1 MNLQQEAPAPAG
13 ASLAGPEGLRLHML
27 EGGSIKCRVHNVKLG
42 QGQGEPFE
50 FPVPWFVI
58 EHPSGLAV
66 IDGGMAPACAD
77 DPLRHWGPIANT
89 YWPVMAPEQACVPAL
104 EAAGFDPADVRYLLQ
119 SHLHLDH
126 TGGIAAIESFPNAEV
141 IATRTDYEYAHA
153 PDWYADAVYI
163 DDDFRKPGV
172 RWALLDDHEDGY
184 DVFGDGSV
192 RCWHTPGHAPGHQS
206 FEVRLANSGTFM
218 LTIDAAYTTDHWEER
233 ALPGFLASAVD
244 TVRSVR
250 KLHRLAHRS
259 GATVVTG
266 HDPEAWPT
274 FRHVPE
280 AYD

>member
-1 MNLQQEAPAPAG
+1 MEVRQAAPVGAG
-13 ASLAGPEGLRLHML
+13 AGLVPVEGVRLHMF
-27 EGGSIKCRVHNVKLG
+27 EGGSIKCRVHNVKMG

-66 IDGGMAPACAD
+66 IDGGMAPGVAE

-89 YWPVMAPEQACVPAL
+89 YWPVMTPGQACVPAL
-104 EAAGFDPADVRYLLQ
+104 EAAGFDPGDVRYLLQ

-126 TGGIAAIESFPNAEV
+126 SGGIAALDAFGDVEV
-141 IATRTDYEYAHA
+141 ITTRADYEYAHA
-153 PDWYADAVYI
+153 PDWYAEAVYI
-163 DDDFRKPGV
+163 DADFRKPGV
-172 RWALLDDHEDGY
+172 RWALLDSGLDGY

-192 RCWHTPGHAPGHQS
+192 RCWQTPGHAPGHQS
-206 FEVRLANSGTFM
+206 FEVNLPHSGAFM

-233 ALPGFLASAVD
+233 ALPGFIASAVD

-250 KLHRLAHRS
+250 KLHHLARRS
-259 GATVVTG
+259 SATVVTG

-274 FRHVPE
+274 FKHSPE

>member
-1 MNLQQEAPAPAG
+1 LTELTHDAPAAAG
-13 ASLAGPEGLRLHML
+13 ASSAVPGVKLHMF
-27 EGGSIKCRVHNVKLG
+27 EGGSIKCRVHNVKMG

-58 EHPSGLAV
+58 EHPRGLAV
-66 IDGGMAPACAD
+66 IDGGMAPGVAE

-89 YWPVMAPEQACVPAL
+89 YWPVMAPEQACVPSL

-126 TGGIAAIESFPNAEV
+126 SGGLAAIDRFPNAEV

-163 DDDFRKPGV
+163 DDDFMKPGV
-172 RWALLDDHEDGY
+172 RWALLDENADGY

-192 RCWHTPGHAPGHQS
+192 RCWQTPGHAPGHQS
-206 FEVRLANSGTFM
+206 FEVKLPNSGAYM

-250 KLHRLAHRS
+250 KLHHLARRS
-259 GATVVTG
+259 DATVVTG

-274 FRHVPE
+274 FRHSPE

>member
-1 MNLQQEAPAPAG
+1 MEGRLDAPASAGVVPHPADG
-13 ASLAGPEGLRLHML
+13 MKLHMF
-27 EGGSIKCRVHNVKLG
+27 EGGSIKCRVHNVKMG

-66 IDGGMAPACAD
+66 IDGGMAPGCAE

-89 YWPVMAPEQACVPAL
+89 YWPVMQPAQACVPAL
-104 EAAGFDPADVRYLLQ
+104 EAAGFDPGDVRYLLQ

-126 TGGIAAIESFPNAEV
+126 SGGLAQIEAFGDVEV

-163 DDDFRKPGV
+163 DEDFRQPGI
-172 RWALLDDHEDGY
+172 RWALLDDNADGY
-184 DVFGDGSV
+184 DVFGDGAI
-192 RCWHTPGHAPGHQS
+192 RCWQTPGHAPGHQS
-206 FEVRLANSGTFM
+206 FEVRLPESGTFM

-233 ALPGFLASAVD
+233 ALPGFLASAVE

-250 KLHRLAHRS
+250 KLHHLARRS
-259 GATVVTG
+259 EATVVTG
-266 HDPEAWPT
+266 HDPDAWPT
-274 FRHVPE
+274 FKHSPDC
-280 AYD
+280 YG

>member
-1 MNLQQEAPAPAG
+1 MELEQDAPAAAG
-13 ASLAGPEGLRLHML
+13 ASSAPLHGVKLHMF
-27 EGGSIKCRVHNVKLG
+27 EGGSIKCRVHNVKMG

-58 EHPSGLAV
+58 EHPRGLAV
-66 IDGGMAPACAD
+66 IDGGMAPGCAE
-77 DPLRHWGPIANT
+77 DPLRHWGPIAKT
-89 YWPVMAPEQACVPAL
+89 YWPVMAHEQACVPAL

-126 TGGIAAIESFPNAEV
+126 SGGLAAIDRFPNAEV

-172 RWALLDDHEDGY
+172 RWALLEENEDGY
-184 DVFGDGSV
+184 DVFGDGVV
-192 RCWHTPGHAPGHQS
+192 RCWQTPGHAPGHQS
-206 FEVRLANSGTFM
+206 FEVKLANSGTFM
-218 LTIDAAYTTDHWEER
+218 LTIDAAYTKDHWEEK

-244 TVRSVR
+244 TVRSVK
-250 KLHRLAHRS
+250 KLHHIARRS
-259 GATVVTG
+259 GATIVTG
-266 HDPEAWPT
+266 HDPDAWPT
-274 FRHVPE
+274 FKHSPE